1 MTKWGTMQVQ
11 VECRGKG
18 PRVGKTGA
26 QPAPRMFLKEIC
38 GEQFK
43 GVIRGMKMLKKMDGK
58 T

>member
-1 MTKWGTMQVQ
+1 MGYHASAGGVQ
-11 VECRGKG
+11 GQRAKG
-18 PRVGKTGA
+18 GKTGA
-26 QPAPRMFLKEIC
+26 QTAPRMFLKEIC

>member
-18 PRVGKTGA
+18 PRVGK
-26 QPAPRMFLKEIC
+26 QEHLKEIC

-43 GVIRGMKMLKKMDGK
+43 GLIRGMKMLKKMDGK